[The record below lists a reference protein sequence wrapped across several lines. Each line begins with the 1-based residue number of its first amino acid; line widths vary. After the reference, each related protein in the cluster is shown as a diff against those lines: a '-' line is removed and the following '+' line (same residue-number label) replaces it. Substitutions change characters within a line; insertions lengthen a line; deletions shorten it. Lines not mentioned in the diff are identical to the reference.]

1 MCTATAKEEAPMT
14 DTIEPRRNDHVEEGY
29 VNDERPRSRRWHR
42 GPKGADLL
50 DLVFKI
56 SSRDGWSA
64 TLRNNPSVVLVARNG
79 DELAELTREL
89 ALAILQHR
97 YSETLSA
104 MRTAGSALPVPDPQ
118 CPEPGSVGDGP
129 GERSRNQVRRAS

>member
-1 MCTATAKEEAPMT
+1 M
-14 DTIEPRRNDHVEEGY
+14 ND
-29 VNDERPRSRRWHR
+29 DRPRSRRWHR

-56 SSRDGWSA
+56 SSKDGWSA
-64 TLRNNPSVVLVARNG
+64 TLRNNPSVVLVAKNG

-97 YSETLSA
+97 YSETLST
-104 MRTAGSALPVPDPQ
+104 MRAAGSALPAAAPRS
-118 CPEPGSVGDGP
+118 PEPTAASAEP
-129 GERSRNQVRRAS
+129 GARSRKPVSRAS

>member
-1 MCTATAKEEAPMT
+1 M
-14 DTIEPRRNDHVEEGY
+14 ND
-29 VNDERPRSRRWHR
+29 DRPRSHRWHR

-56 SSRDGWSA
+56 SSKDGWSA
-64 TLRNNPSVVLVARNG
+64 TLRNNPSVVLVAKNG

-97 YSETLSA
+97 CPEALSA
-104 MRTAGSALPVPDPQ
+104 MRAAGKALPEPDPPS
-118 CPEPGSVGDGP
+118 PEPGSASDEP
-129 GERSRNQVRRAS
+129 GERSRDQVRRAS

>member
-1 MCTATAKEEAPMT
+1 M
-14 DTIEPRRNDHVEEGY
+14 ND
-29 VNDERPRSRRWHR
+29 DRPRSRRWHP

-64 TLRNNPSVVLVARNG
+64 TLRNNPSVVLVAKNG

-97 YSETLSA
+97 YPETLSA
-104 MRTAGSALPVPDPQ
+104 MRAAGSAP
-118 CPEPGSVGDGP
+118 PEPGPQPPEPGP
-129 GERSRNQVRRAS
+129 TSNELAGRKRDRARRAS